1 MIELRP
7 DGKNFEFMEQL
18 GSLTSLLANGPLGSP
33 REGVN
38 GYPAAK
44 LELEVRSARR
54 RHRGAH
60 FDQRQLFA
68 LNFRPRPN
76 RTCFRCRP
84 PKLVLPKF

>member
-38 GYPAAK
+38 GYHLAPSRVSSSAAQMT
-44 LELEVRSARR
+44 EESV
-54 RHRGAH
+54 G
-60 FDQRQLFA
+60 
-68 LNFRPRPN
+68 
-76 RTCFRCRP
+76 
-84 PKLVLPKF
+84 